1 MYHKNIF
8 WILLLINFS
17 FGFSQKNKDKSKTS
31 GINFFDDK
39 KKNQGFF
46 TFFLKES
53 TNEVLLEIDEFE
65 KDFLYINSL
74 STGIGNNDIGLDR
87 GQLGQERIVF
97 FKKMG
102 NKIFLIQPNLKY
114 RAVTE
119 NRSERQSVKEAFAK
133 SVLYGFEIEKE
144 LKGKYYIN
152 REKT

>member
-1 MYHKNIF
+1 MCNKNVF
-8 WILLLINFS
+8 WILFLINFS
-17 FGFSQKNKDKSKTS
+17 FGFSQKIVDKSKPNETTFL
-31 GINFFDDK
+31 NNT

-46 TFFLKES
+46 TFFIKES
-53 TNEVLLEIDEFE
+53 KNQVLLEIDEFE

-102 NKIFLIQPNLKY
+102 DKIFLIQPNLKY

-119 NRSERQSVKEAFAK
+119 NESEKKICKR
-133 SVLYGFEIEKE
+133 GFCKICP
-144 LKGKYYIN
+144 LWI
-152 REKT
+152 